1 MDDLT
6 QITGIGKATA
16 DRLVAAGITTFQ
28 QLAHDAVAGE
38 NGVKAEWIA
47 AAAASLPQRP
57 EARPDASGAPKG
69 TGSPSAS
76 ADPAGDAPEGT
87 NFTDTPPSDDAGGA
101 GDPAS
106 PAGGDND
113 DPFIE
118 EALEKLA
125 LEVFRQSC
133 PKLAAAVQAWRDANP
148 ETEDLPLVRIASR
161 RDGFRGCNVAHSKA
175 ATDHPFTRFDPAELE
190 RLLAEPILTVELV

>member
-101 GDPAS
+101 GVRPAPQAATTMTRSSKRLWKSWRWKCSGS
-106 PAGGDND
+106 PARSSPQPSRHGGTRTR
-113 DPFIE
+113 
-118 EALEKLA
+118 K
-125 LEVFRQSC
+125 
-133 PKLAAAVQAWRDANP
+133 PKICRLSGSHRGATAFAGATSRIRRRRPIIRSPGSTRPSLKGFLPNP
-148 ETEDLPLVRIASR
+148 S
-161 RDGFRGCNVAHSKA
+161 
-175 ATDHPFTRFDPAELE
+175 
-190 RLLAEPILTVELV
+190 